1 MKFMAGMSRPKTQN
15 KTNAAVAD
23 ALSMAQLSATA
34 LLDALPDA
42 VLLVSRDGMIGFA
55 NHAALSFTGLGQKNI
70 NGKPLARLLG
80 ETHPVAQALGAVM
93 RNHQHLT
100 LNDLSI
106 LGKAVSSCSLTPME
120 DMPMVLVSWRY
131 DVIALRDEWL
141 EKIRQSIKPA
151 QHLTRMLA
159 HEVRNPLAGIRGAAQ
174 LLQKGDL
181 AEDDRALAKLIED
194 EAQRISRLVDK
205 VNVFDGVPQSEF
217 TAVNIHAVS
226 DHVIGLVRAG
236 ICAGIAVETRYD
248 PSLPDILGHRDS
260 LIQAVLNLVKNAAEA
275 GATQIVIRSYYDTAA
290 GFHPDSGLRLPVTL
304 EITDNGQGMD
314 DKTIDRLFEPCFT
327 TKPEGEGLG
336 LSIVSQIVDDHGGA
350 MQVQSVPGATTFR
363 IRLPLPQRR
372 KTREK
377 KRGTT

>member
-1 MKFMAGMSRPKTQN
+1 MAGMSRTKIQN
-15 KTNAAVAD
+15 KTDASVSD

-42 VLLVSRDGMIGFA
+42 VLLVSTDGIIRFA
-55 NHAALSFTGLGQKNI
+55 NHAALSFTGIGQKNI
-70 NGKPLARLLG
+70 CGKTLALLLG
-80 ETHPVAQALGAVM
+80 DTHPAVQALDTVI
-93 RNHQHLT
+93 RHHQQLT

-106 LGKAVSSCSLTPME
+106 LGKAVNACSLTPME
-120 DMPMVLVSWRY
+120 DMPMVLVTWRH
-131 DVIALRDEWL
+131 DVIALRDAWL
-141 EKIRQSIKPA
+141 DKIRQSIKPA

-194 EAQRISRLVDK
+194 ETQRISRLVDK

-217 TAVNIHAVS
+217 AAINIHAVS

-236 ICAGIAVETRYD
+236 ICADIAVETRYD
-248 PSLPDILGHRDS
+248 PSLPDILGHQDS

-275 GATQIVIRSYYDTAA
+275 GATVIALRSYYDTAA

-314 DKTIDRLFEPCFT
+314 DKTIARLFEPCFT
-327 TKPEGEGLG
+327 TKPDGEGLG
-336 LSIVSQIVDDHGGA
+336 LAIVSQIVDDHGGA

-372 KTREK
+372 KLVKTREA
-377 KRGTT
+377 

>member
-1 MKFMAGMSRPKTQN
+1 MAGMSKAKIHNTAEAVAAEAWPLAALSA
-15 KTNAAVAD
+15 AAV
-23 ALSMAQLSATA
+23 
-34 LLDALPDA
+34 LDALPDA
-42 VLLVSRDGMIGFA
+42 VLLVDHAGIIRFA
-55 NHAALSFTGLGQKNI
+55 NHAALSFTGMGQKNI
-70 NGKPLARLLG
+70 GGKPLARLLG
-80 ETHPVAQALGAVM
+80 DTHPVTQALETVLGQQ
-93 RNHQHLT
+93 QHLT
-100 LNDLSI
+100 LNDLSV
-106 LGKAVSSCSLTPME
+106 LGKPVTSCSLTPME
-120 DMPMVLVSWRY
+120 DMPMVLVSWRH
-131 DVIALRDEWL
+131 DVIALRDEWI

-181 AEDDRALAKLIED
+181 TEDDRALAKLIED
-194 EAQRISRLVDK
+194 ETQRISCLVDK

-217 TAVNIHAVS
+217 AAVNIHAVT

-236 ICAGIAVETRYD
+236 ICATIPVETRYD

-260 LIQAVLNLVKNAAEA
+260 LVQAVLNLVKNAAEA
-275 GATQIVIRSYYDTAA
+275 EATQIIIRSYYDTAA

-304 EITDNGQGMD
+304 EITDNGHGMD

-350 MQVQSVPGATTFR
+350 MQVKSAPGETTFR

-372 KTREK
+372 KPRDA
-377 KRGTT
+377 KRGTP